1 MCQEGDEDDTRME
14 MLFAV
19 AILILMYFVV
29 MLTFFKPAQAKKRPD
44 QSQLFLTRIEE
55 MYEFQQKEMQR
66 KQLERLGDLPE
77 EEKRARIQE
86 TEAMVAT
93 TKQAKD
99 VACRKICDMM
109 LKTEEKREAKQQLF
123 IVVFLQNMKR
133 MGEAILRWSF
143 FTLNMFILT
152 LCICNA
158 ESNTTSCLNAAGIPV
173 LCPED
178 V

>member
-1 MCQEGDEDDTRME
+1 
-14 MLFAV
+14 
-19 AILILMYFVV
+19 
-29 MLTFFKPAQAKKRPD
+29 
-44 QSQLFLTRIEE
+44 
-55 MYEFQQKEMQR
+55 
-66 KQLERLGDLPE
+66 
-77 EEKRARIQE
+77 
-86 TEAMVAT
+86 
-93 TKQAKD
+93 
-99 VACRKICDMM
+99 MM
-109 LKTEEKREAKQQLF
+109 LKGEEKPKQQLF

-152 LCICNA
+152 LCIRNA

>member
-1 MCQEGDEDDTRME
+1 ME
-14 MLFAV
+14 MLFSV
-19 AILILMYFVV
+19 AILILLYFVV

-44 QSQLFLTRIEE
+44 QSELFLTQIEE
-55 MYEFQQKEMQR
+55 IYELQQKEKQR
-66 KQLERLGDLPE
+66 KQLERLGELTEDE
-77 EEKRARIQE
+77 QRARVQEAEAIAATTEQAKRA
-86 TEAMVAT
+86 
-93 TKQAKD
+93 
-99 VACRKICDMM
+99 ACRTIRDMM
-109 LKTEEKREAKQQLF
+109 LKGEEKPKQQLF